1 MLKESVTKTKAFFH
15 SSILNNNHN
24 VLSWRQSSSVLV
36 ALYSGF
42 WNRKRNQISK
52 FRFILIASVDLI
64 WALLFAGILCIT
76 YFPGVTCR
84 CASCQCKCLVCFFFF
99 LAELKQL
106 IYFAA
111 KNATYAVQKESLKKI
126 QAKFTTITAF
136 ISYLYISFSQL
147 VQQDSIQL
155 TVGS

>member
-1 MLKESVTKTKAFFH
+1 MQAFFALLIFLELH
-15 SSILNNNHN
+15 VD
-24 VLSWRQSSSVLV
+24 VLHVSVSVL
-36 ALYSGF
+36 F
-42 WNRKRNQISK
+42 
-52 FRFILIASVDLI
+52 AS
-64 WALLFAGILCIT
+64 
-76 YFPGVTCR
+76 
-84 CASCQCKCLVCFFFF
+84 FF

-111 KNATYAVQKESLKKI
+111 KNVTYAVQKESLKKI
-126 QAKFTTITAF
+126 QAKFATITAF

>member
-1 MLKESVTKTKAFFH
+1 MLKESVMKTKAFFH

-52 FRFILIASVDLI
+52 FRFILIPSVDLI
-64 WALLFAGILCIT
+64 WALLFAGIVCIT

-84 CASCQCKCLVCFFFF
+84 CASCQCECLVCFFFSNRI
-99 LAELKQL
+99 ETTNIKS
-106 IYFAA
+106 IYFAV
-111 KNATYAVQKESLKKI
+111 KNATYIILCSCKTQPKKNSG
-126 QAKFTTITAF
+126 K
-136 ISYLYISFSQL
+136 
-147 VQQDSIQL
+147 
-155 TVGS
+155 

>member
-1 MLKESVTKTKAFFH
+1 MQAFFALLIFLELH
-15 SSILNNNHN
+15 VD
-24 VLSWRQSSSVLV
+24 VLHVSVSVL
-36 ALYSGF
+36 F
-42 WNRKRNQISK
+42 
-52 FRFILIASVDLI
+52 AS
-64 WALLFAGILCIT
+64 
-76 YFPGVTCR
+76 
-84 CASCQCKCLVCFFFF
+84 FFF

-126 QAKFTTITAF
+126 QAKFATITAF